1 MSEPV
6 ATPLAAPLIQAR
18 DLHKSYAIGRRTL
31 DVLRGVNLAIARGEI
46 LALRGA
52 SGAGKS
58 TLLHLLGGLD
68 APNRGEVAFAGLS
81 LAGLDGSALA
91 LWRSAKV
98 GFIFQA
104 YHLLPELDALEN
116 VCLPAR
122 MARLPAREA
131 EARGREL
138 LARVGLAERMEHKPY
153 ELSGGEQQR
162 VAIAR
167 ALINR
172 PELILA
178 DEPTGNL
185 DSHTGG
191 EIIDLLFA
199 LHAERDSTLLIATHD
214 SKIAGRARRVL
225 ELVDGRIESEGCVET
240 LKREASG
247 SARRFA
253 ESLPVEENGLGVRGE
268 AVGDSPSKKNV

>member
-1 MSEPV
+1 MSE
-6 ATPLAAPLIQAR
+6 AAPFSSTNGEPLLLAR
-18 DLHKSYAIGRRTL
+18 DLHKSYSIGRRTL
-31 DVLRGVNLAIARGEI
+31 EVLRGVSVSVQRGEF

-68 APNRGEVAFAGLS
+68 TPNQGDISFAGKNLAHVSNAS
-81 LAGLDGSALA
+81 LAR
-91 LWRSAKV
+91 WRNEKV

-122 MARLPAREA
+122 LGRVATATA

-138 LARVGLAERMEHKPY
+138 LQRVGLGERIDHKPY

-162 VAIAR
+162 VALAR
-167 ALINR
+167 ALINS
-172 PELILA
+172 PELLLA

-185 DSHTGG
+185 DSHTGE
-191 EIIDLLFA
+191 EIIELLCA
-199 LHAERDSTLLIATHD
+199 LRVERQTTLVIATHD
-214 SKIAGRARRVL
+214 ARVAARAPRVL
-225 ELVDGRIESEGCVET
+225 ELVDGRVDH
-240 LKREASG
+240 ASAN
-247 SARRFA
+247 S
-253 ESLPVEENGLGVRGE
+253 PV
-268 AVGDSPSKKNV
+268 

>member
-1 MSEPV
+1 MSEV
-6 ATPLAAPLIQAR
+6 LLSATG
-18 DLHKSYAIGRRTL
+18 LHKTYILGRRSL
-31 DVLRGVNLAIARGEI
+31 EVLRGVDVELQRGEF

-68 APNRGEVAFAGLS
+68 SPNQGEIR
-81 LAGLDGSALA
+81 LAGRNLAALGRRDLA
-91 LWRSAKV
+91 RLRNEEV

-104 YHLLPELDALEN
+104 YYLLPELDALEN

-122 MARLPAREA
+122 MARTPASKA

-138 LARVGLAERMEHKPY
+138 LARVGLKDRLEHKPY

-167 ALINR
+167 ALINE
-172 PELILA
+172 PDLVLA

-185 DSHTGG
+185 DSHTGE
-191 EIIDLLFA
+191 EIIELLCA
-199 LHAERDSTLLIATHD
+199 LRDERQTTLIMATHD
-214 SKIAGRARRVL
+214 ARLAARAPKVV
-225 ELVDGRIESEGCVET
+225 ELVDGLIQ
-240 LKREASG
+240 A
-247 SARRFA
+247 
-253 ESLPVEENGLGVRGE
+253 
-268 AVGDSPSKKNV
+268 

>member
-1 MSEPV
+1 MSEKP
-6 ATPLAAPLIQAR
+6 TETLIEAR
-18 DLHKSYAIGRRTL
+18 SLSKAYTL
-31 DVLRGVNLAIARGEI
+31 GKRSLEVLRGVNLTVGRGDF

-68 APNRGEVAFAGLS
+68 SPNAGEIWFGGRNLAGLS
-81 LAGLDGSALA
+81 PNELA
-91 LWRSAKV
+91 LFRNAKV

-122 MARLPAREA
+122 MARMDAART
-131 EARGREL
+131 EARAQELLKRVGL
-138 LARVGLAERMEHKPY
+138 LARLEHRPS

-167 ALINR
+167 ALINE
-172 PELILA
+172 PALILA

-185 DSHTGG
+185 DSHTGE
-191 EIIDLLFA
+191 EIVELLCA
-199 LHAERDSTLLIATHD
+199 LRTERNATLIIATHD
-214 SKIAGRARRVL
+214 SRVAARAPRVV
-225 ELVDGRIESEGCVET
+225 ELVDGQIGPE
-240 LKREASG
+240 
-247 SARRFA
+247 
-253 ESLPVEENGLGVRGE
+253 
-268 AVGDSPSKKNV
+268 

>member
-1 MSEPV
+1 MSDSLIAEDQPH
-6 ATPLAAPLIQAR
+6 AQPLSGGGPPALLLEAH
-18 DLHKSYAIGRRTL
+18 DLHKSYNIGRRTL
-31 DVLRGVNLAIARGEI
+31 EVLCGVSLTVARSEF

-68 APNRGEVAFAGLS
+68 TPNQGIIRFAGQD
-81 LAGLDGSALA
+81 LAGLTNLSLSR
-91 LWRSAKV
+91 WRNQKI

-122 MARLPAREA
+122 LARMAADA
-131 EARGREL
+131 AAQRGREL
-138 LARVGLAERMEHKPY
+138 LERVGLGERMEHKPY

-167 ALINR
+167 ALINS
-172 PELILA
+172 PELLLA

-185 DSHTGG
+185 DSHTG
-191 EIIDLLFA
+191 EQIIDLLCS
-199 LHAERDSTLLIATHD
+199 LRTESHTTLVIATHD
-214 SKIAGRARRVL
+214 GKVASRAPRVL
-225 ELVDGRIESEGCVET
+225 ELVDGII
-240 LKREASG
+240 
-247 SARRFA
+247 AR
-253 ESLPVEENGLGVRGE
+253 
-268 AVGDSPSKKNV
+268 

>member
-1 MSEPV
+1 MSD
-6 ATPLAAPLIQAR
+6 PLLSAR
-18 DLHKSYAIGRRTL
+18 AVCKTYVLGKRL
-31 DVLRGVNLAIARGEI
+31 LEVLRGIDLELARGDF

-68 APNRGEVAFAGLS
+68 SPDQGSVW
-81 LAGLDGSALA
+81 LAGRNLAKLSALELA
-91 LWRSAKV
+91 EVRRRQV

-104 YHLLPELDALEN
+104 YYLLPELDALEN

-122 MARLPAREA
+122 MARIPAA
-131 EARGREL
+131 VAAARGREL
-138 LARVGLAERMEHKPY
+138 LERVGLKDRMEHKPY

-167 ALINR
+167 SLINN
-172 PELILA
+172 PQLVLA

-191 EIIDLLFA
+191 EIIDLLIS
-199 LHAERDSTLLIATHD
+199 LRNEQQTTLVMATHD
-214 SKIAGRARRVL
+214 ARLAARAPRTIT
-225 ELVDGRIESEGCVET
+225 LVDGQVASVEQ
-240 LKREASG
+240 
-247 SARRFA
+247 A
-253 ESLPVEENGLGVRGE
+253 ENPAPAAPPALTP
-268 AVGDSPSKKNV
+268 

>member
-1 MSEPV
+1 MSEV
-6 ATPLAAPLIQAR
+6 LLSAR
-18 DLHKSYAIGRRTL
+18 GLHKTYMLGQRSL
-31 DVLRGVNLAIARGEI
+31 EVLRGVDVELQRGEF

-68 APNRGEVAFAGLS
+68 APNQGEILLAGRNLATLGRGE
-81 LAGLDGSALA
+81 LARL
-91 LWRSAKV
+91 RSKEV

-104 YHLLPELDALEN
+104 YYLLPELDALEN

-122 MARLPAREA
+122 MARTPASEA

-138 LARVGLAERMEHKPY
+138 LARVGLGERLEHKPY

-167 ALINR
+167 AMINQ
-172 PELILA
+172 PDLILA

-185 DSHTGG
+185 DSHTGE
-191 EIIDLLFA
+191 EIIELLCA
-199 LHAERDSTLLIATHD
+199 LRDEKQTTLIMATHD
-214 SKIAGRARRVL
+214 ARLAARAPKVV
-225 ELVDGRIESEGCVET
+225 ELVDGQIADG
-240 LKREASG
+240 KM
-247 SARRFA
+247 
-253 ESLPVEENGLGVRGE
+253 P
-268 AVGDSPSKKNV
+268 